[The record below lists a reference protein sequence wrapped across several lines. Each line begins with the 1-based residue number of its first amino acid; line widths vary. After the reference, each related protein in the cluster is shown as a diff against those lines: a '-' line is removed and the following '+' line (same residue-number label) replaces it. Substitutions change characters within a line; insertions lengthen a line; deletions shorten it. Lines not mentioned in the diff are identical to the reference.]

1 MQVDNQGEW
10 GLSLKNIAM
19 KRMLPY
25 YYLIGMMAW
34 AVTACTPYQL
44 TEEESETEQTPVN
57 PPSTEQ
63 GELALLVRSTDNT
76 PLNLPIT
83 VFLFDEQQCIHQTRL
98 ESPQDTYQFQT
109 FQGNYHLTAFA
120 GLTDDYQL
128 PEGYTYESFIQLPE
142 SPANVTPLMA
152 GRTDVQLSKSTHL
165 TVQLGN
171 VMTMLQTTLTQV
183 PEDATQVLLEVSPVS
198 SAYSFSGKYKNDQKT
213 CRIACHKTSDGWTAP
228 TTYLLPTA
236 STYTLLTVQV
246 TTPKGIDTQSYSLPH
261 ALKAG
266 QPYQLKGSLSEN
278 KMTLEGTF
286 SIAGWE
292 PANEIEFIFDGSNMN
307 PTDSPD
313 TTFTVTRLP
322 EAGDIWN
329 GCYVW
334 ETEDTEEG
342 ERELLLLSPTEF
354 SCQAAQGLEQLSGYI
369 LNGIGNW
376 RTFTK
381 DEAKRFR
388 EQFGDTMTTLESL
401 NALLTAHNMTI
412 IHAKEDDRYLC
423 ENCTYSFTMCPTKNY
438 SNTKVGSQKTYC
450 LRGLKWVSVRL
461 EP

>member
-1 MQVDNQGEW
+1 
-10 GLSLKNIAM
+10 M

-63 GELALLVRSTDNT
+63 GELALQVRNTDNT

-142 SPANVTPLMA
+142 NPANVTPLMA

-228 TTYLLPTA
+228 ATYLLPTA

-292 PANEIEFIFDGSNMN
+292 PANEIEFIFDGSNTN

-322 EAGDIWN
+322 EPGEVWN

-334 ETEDTEEG
+334 ETEDAEDG
-342 ERELLLLSPTEF
+342 GRDLLLLSPASF
-354 SCQAAQGLEQLSGYI
+354 SCQAAQGAAELAGYTV
-369 LNGIGNW
+369 NGIGNW
-376 RTFTK
+376 RTFNK

-388 EQFGDTMTTLESL
+388 SQFGDTMVQLMTLNDQL
-401 NALLTAHNMTI
+401 VGYGMDAVIAG
-412 IHAKEDDRYLC
+412 EDDRYLC
-423 ENCTYSFTMCPTKNY
+423 ENCEYSFTMCPTK
-438 SNTKVGSQKTYC
+438 SGSVTKAGARKVYH
-450 LRGLKWVSVRL
+450 LRGVKLVRVRL
-461 EP
+461 QE

>member
-1 MQVDNQGEW
+1 
-10 GLSLKNIAM
+10 M

-63 GELALLVRSTDNT
+63 GELALQVRNTDNT

-109 FQGNYHLTAFA
+109 VQGNYHLTAFA

-142 SPANVTPLMA
+142 NPASVTPLMA
-152 GRTDVQLSKSTHL
+152 GRTDVLLSKSTHL

-171 VMTMLQTTLTQV
+171 VMTLLQTTLTQV
-183 PEDATQVLLEVSPVS
+183 PQDATQVLLEVSPVS
-198 SAYSFSGKYKNDQKT
+198 SAYSFSGQYKNDQKT

-246 TTPKGIDTQSYSLPH
+246 STPKGIDTQSYSLPH

-292 PANEIEFIFDGSNMN
+292 PADEIEFIFNGSNTN

-354 SCQAAQGLEQLSGYI
+354 SCQAAQGLEQLSGYL

>member
-1 MQVDNQGEW
+1 
-10 GLSLKNIAM
+10 M
-19 KRMLPY
+19 KSILPY
-25 YYLIGMMAW
+25 YISCMMAC
-34 AVTACTPYQL
+34 AATACTPYQL
-44 TEEESETEQTPVN
+44 AEEESEPQQTPAN

-63 GELALLVRSTDNT
+63 GQLALLVRSTDNT
-76 PLNLPIT
+76 PLNSPIT
-83 VFLFDEQQCIHQTRL
+83 VFLFDDQQCIHQTRL
-98 ESPQDTYQFQT
+98 ESSQETYQFQT
-109 FQGNYHLTAFA
+109 FQGTYHLTAFA

-128 PEGYTYESFIQLPE
+128 PKDYTYESFIQLPE
-142 SPANVTPLMA
+142 NPASITPLMA
-152 GRTDVQLSKSTHL
+152 GRTDVQLSKNTRL
-165 TVQLGN
+165 TVQLSN
-171 VMTMLQTTLTQV
+171 AMTVLQTTLTQV
-183 PEDATQVLLEVSPVS
+183 PQDATQVLLEVSPVS

-213 CRIACHKTSDGWTAP
+213 CRITCQRTSDGWTAP
-228 TTYLLPTA
+228 ATYLLPAA

-246 TTPKGIDTQSYSLPH
+246 TTPKGVDTQSYSLPH

-292 PANEIEFIFDGSNMN
+292 PADEIEFIFDGSSTNL
-307 PTDSPD
+307 PD
-313 TTFTVTRLP
+313 GPDATFTVTQLP
-322 EAGDIWN
+322 EAGEIWN

-354 SCQAAQGLEQLSGYI
+354 SCQAAQGLEQLSGYV

-401 NALLTAHNMTI
+401 NNVLTEHNMTI
-412 IHAKEDDRYLC
+412 IHAEEDDRYLC
-423 ENCTYSFTMCPTKNY
+423 ENCQYSFTMCPTKKNIIK
-438 SNTKVGSQKTYC
+438 SVGTDRSYF
-450 LRGLKWVSVRL
+450 LRGVKWVSVRL

>member
-1 MQVDNQGEW
+1 
-10 GLSLKNIAM
+10 
-19 KRMLPY
+19 MLPY

-63 GELALLVRSTDNT
+63 GELALQVRNTDNT

-109 FQGNYHLTAFA
+109 VQGNYHLTAFA

-142 SPANVTPLMA
+142 NPASVTPLMA
-152 GRTDVQLSKSTHL
+152 GRTDVLLSKSTHL

-171 VMTMLQTTLTQV
+171 VMTLLQTTLTQV
-183 PEDATQVLLEVSPVS
+183 PQDATQVLLEVSPVS
-198 SAYSFSGKYKNDQKT
+198 SAYSFSGQYKNDQKT

-246 TTPKGIDTQSYSLPH
+246 STPKGIDTQSYSLPH

-292 PANEIEFIFDGSNMN
+292 PADEIEFIFNGSNTN

-354 SCQAAQGLEQLSGYI
+354 SCQAAQGLEQLSGYL

>member
-1 MQVDNQGEW
+1 
-10 GLSLKNIAM
+10 
-19 KRMLPY
+19 MLPY

-63 GELALLVRSTDNT
+63 GELALQVRSTDNT

-142 SPANVTPLMA
+142 NPASVTPLMA

-183 PEDATQVLLEVSPVS
+183 PQDATQVLLEVSPVS
-198 SAYSFSGKYKNDQKT
+198 SAYSFSGQYKNDQKT

-266 QPYQLKGSLSEN
+266 QPYQLKGSLIEN

-292 PANEIEFIFDGSNMN
+292 PANEIEFIFDGSNTN

-401 NALLTAHNMTI
+401 NNVLTEHNMTI
-412 IHAKEDDRYLC
+412 IHAEEDDRYLC
-423 ENCTYSFTMCPTKNY
+423 ENCQYSFTMCPTKKY
-438 SNTKVGSQKTYC
+438 SNTKVGSQKIYC
-450 LRGLKWVSVRL
+450 LRGVKWVSVRL

>member
-1 MQVDNQGEW
+1 
-10 GLSLKNIAM
+10 M
-19 KRMLPY
+19 KRMLPYY

-63 GELALLVRSTDNT
+63 GELALQVRNTDNT

-142 SPANVTPLMA
+142 NPASVTPLMA

-183 PEDATQVLLEVSPVS
+183 PQDATQVLLEVSPVS

-292 PANEIEFIFDGSNMN
+292 PANEIEFIFDGSNTN

-354 SCQAAQGLEQLSGYI
+354 SCQAAQGLEQLSGYL

>member
-1 MQVDNQGEW
+1 
-10 GLSLKNIAM
+10 M
-19 KRMLPY
+19 KRMLPYY

-44 TEEESETEQTPVN
+44 TEEESETEQTPVT

-109 FQGNYHLTAFA
+109 VQGNYHLTAFA

-142 SPANVTPLMA
+142 NPASVTPLMA

-183 PEDATQVLLEVSPVS
+183 PQDATQVVLEVSPVS

-266 QPYQLKGSLSEN
+266 QPYQLKGSLIEN

-292 PANEIEFIFDGSNMN
+292 PANEIEFIFDGSNTN

-354 SCQAAQGLEQLSGYI
+354 SCQAAQGLEQLSGYL

>member
-1 MQVDNQGEW
+1 
-10 GLSLKNIAM
+10 M

-63 GELALLVRSTDNT
+63 GELALQVRNTDNT

-109 FQGNYHLTAFA
+109 VQGNYHLTAFA

-142 SPANVTPLMA
+142 NPASVTPLMA

-183 PEDATQVLLEVSPVS
+183 PQDATQVVLEVSPVS

-266 QPYQLKGSLSEN
+266 QPYQLKGSLIEN

-292 PANEIEFIFDGSNMN
+292 PANEIEFIFDGSNTN

-354 SCQAAQGLEQLSGYI
+354 SCQAAQGLEQLSGYL

>member
-1 MQVDNQGEW
+1 MQVDKQGEW

-44 TEEESETEQTPVN
+44 TEEESETEQTPVT

-109 FQGNYHLTAFA
+109 VQGNYHLTAFA

-142 SPANVTPLMA
+142 NPASVTPLMA

-183 PEDATQVLLEVSPVS
+183 PQDATQVVLEVSPVS

-266 QPYQLKGSLSEN
+266 QPYQLKGSLIEN

-292 PANEIEFIFDGSNMN
+292 PANEIEFIFDGSNTN

-354 SCQAAQGLEQLSGYI
+354 SCQAAQGLEQLSGYL